1 MINLLATV
9 YEKVMLLF
17 NHLETGGK
25 ENIDRFA
32 GALWATH
39 GAGTRLF

>member
-17 NHLETGGK
+17 NQLETGSK

-32 GALWATH
+32 GAL
-39 GAGTRLF
+39 